1 MTKDTIKLNMEA
13 YGLPQKPGRP
23 SKITVEQMDKIAKLY
38 ALAEKLHVKIGGD
51 DNDNQR
57 PRKLLPDKP

>member
-1 MTKDTIKLNMEA
+1 MPKNYI
-13 YGLPQKPGRP
+13 R
-23 SKITVEQMDKIAKLY
+23 VEQIPKRKPTSLTQQDKIAKLY
-38 ALAEKLHVKIGGD
+38 ELADKLNVKIGGD